1 MKQESLADEYKEMSR
16 TMYLF
21 GVEASYFPEQ
31 EAFARRRIEMAIKMK
46 KTLSKVSVEGITRD
60 DRDALYLRHG
70 EADEALE
77 WSRKLLAEVIES
89 RENASLMEK
98 LFLWIRKQ
106 YKQTIK
112 RIKK

>member
-1 MKQESLADEYKEMSR
+1 MRQKSLADKYKKMSR
-16 TMYLF
+16 TRYLF

-31 EAFARRRIEMAIKMK
+31 EAFAKRRIEMAKKTK
-46 KTLSKVSVEGITRD
+46 KTLSKVKARRMTHN
-60 DRDALYLRHG
+60 DRDALYLRHK

-89 RENASLMEK
+89 REKASPIEK
-98 LFLWIRKQ
+98 LLLWINKR
-106 YKQTIK
+106 YKQARK